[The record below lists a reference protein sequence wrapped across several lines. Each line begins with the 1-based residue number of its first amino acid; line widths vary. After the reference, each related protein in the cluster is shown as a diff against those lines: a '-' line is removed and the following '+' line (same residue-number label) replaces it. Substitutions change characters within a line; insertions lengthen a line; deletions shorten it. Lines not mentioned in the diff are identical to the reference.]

1 MQTMAEKQGGRLI
14 HLETNIEDSDQSIV
28 MQAELMACWHISQ
41 GIFSVG
47 VALIFVFTMFSIC
60 CRARS
65 ASALHV

>member
-1 MQTMAEKQGGRLI
+1 MAEKQGGMLL

-28 MQAELMACWHISQ
+28 VLPDLMAWWHISQ

-47 VALIFVFTMFSIC
+47 VALIFVFTTFSIC